1 MNVIIVEDDD
11 LMADLLETVVSGL
24 HPAIR
29 VSKAHTVGDARRLW
43 ESLGPTFFIVDWM
56 LPDGSGLEL
65 LRDIRAKDK
74 SVPVV
79 MITARA
85 DRDSILK
92 AAHYGISGYISK
104 PFNVELLHERLIAMI
119 GDSLPDEASSRSLSE
134 MLAEGLDS
142 GVHIP
147 GNMDVAGLLALVE
160 RADELSASQL
170 SERWQ
175 KEVAVS
181 ARLLE
186 VANRSSFR
194 RSGSPVAS
202 VRDAISVMGVP
213 MALNHGLALALDVG
227 ASFTSGVIRSRAQ
240 EYHARAE
247 AVAAE
252 AQKIAAAMGKR
263 GLSFQTA
270 GLLSRMGELAVLSV
284 MDRFVREGGGS
295 LSNADIEQ
303 SLTDWAQPYGN
314 RLKVQWRLPLD
325 LRQLVGAV
333 HHLSR
338 ENVTQDH
345 LVMRGAALLAGPGKS
360 GKECERVMRQLGLE
374 AWFESL
380 KAEPSE
386 QKEPGNE

>member
-1 MNVIIVEDDD
+1 MVEDDD

-24 HPAIR
+24 NPAIR
-29 VSKAHTVGDARRLW
+29 VSKAHSVGDAKRLW
-43 ESLGPTFFIVDWM
+43 ESMNPKFFIVDWM
-56 LPDGSGLEL
+56 LPDGSGLAL

-74 SVPVV
+74 DVPVV

-104 PFNVELLHERLIAMI
+104 PFDVELLHGRLVSMI
-119 GDSLPDEASSRSLSE
+119 GDSLPDEASSRSLPE

-147 GNMDVAGLLALVE
+147 GNMDVAGILALIE
-160 RADELSASQL
+160 EADQL
-170 SERWQ
+170 SGSRLAERWQ
-175 KEVAVS
+175 KEVALS

-194 RSGSPVAS
+194 RSGAPVTS

-213 MALNHGLALALDVG
+213 MALNQGLALALDVG
-227 ASFTSGVIRSRAQ
+227 TSFTSGVIRSRAL
-240 EYHARAE
+240 EYHALAE
-247 AVAAE
+247 AVACE

-263 GLSFQTA
+263 GRLFQTA

-303 SLTDWAQPYGN
+303 ALEDWAQPYGN

-325 LRQLVGAV
+325 LRQLIGAV

-338 ENVTQDH
+338 ENVTQQH
-345 LVMRGAALLAGPGKS
+345 LVMRGAALLAGPERLS
-360 GKECERVMRQLGLE
+360 TECERLMRQLGLE

-380 KAEPSE
+380 KAKPSGHE
-386 QKEPGNE
+386 ESDNDRG